1 MLNNC
6 GNSHEY
12 IPCHLSLG
20 VEDILAGAWRTD
32 TAGDTL
38 GETAAACRQV
48 EGRGGRKKREILV
61 SKQVVHAVE
70 G

>member
-1 MLNNC
+1 MNI
-6 GNSHEY
+6 SHVTY
-12 IPCHLSLG
+12 LSLG

-38 GETAAACRQV
+38 GETAAACRKV
-48 EGRGGRKKREILV
+48 EGRGGSTRREIEV